1 MHGQRTFD
9 LRQTQPTRTI
19 DGRTVTH
26 KGSGMQRY
34 KNRSGDSGVVAYDID
49 AGQIIVQFRNGER
62 YLYTEDS
69 AGAANIAR
77 MQALA
82 QSGHGLSSFIS
93 QHVHDRYARKI
104 NSRKLQ

>member
-1 MHGQRTFD
+1 
-9 LRQTQPTRTI
+9 
-19 DGRTVTH
+19 
-26 KGSGMQRY
+26 MQRY
-34 KNRSGDSGVVAYDID
+34 GNHSRESGVVAYDID

-77 MQALA
+77 MQELA
-82 QSGHGLSSFIS
+82 RAGRGLSSFIS

-104 NSRKLQ
+104 NSRRI

>member
-1 MHGQRTFD
+1 
-9 LRQTQPTRTI
+9 
-19 DGRTVTH
+19 
-26 KGSGMQRY
+26 MQRY
-34 KNRSGDSGVVAYDID
+34 GNQSRESGVVAYDID
-49 AGQIIVQFRNGER
+49 AGQIIVQFTNGDR

-82 QSGHGLSSFIS
+82 KAGRGLSSFIS

-104 NSRKLQ
+104 NSRRT

>member
-1 MHGQRTFD
+1 
-9 LRQTQPTRTI
+9 
-19 DGRTVTH
+19 
-26 KGSGMQRY
+26 MQRY
-34 KNRSGDSGVVAYDID
+34 KNRSGESGVVAYDID
-49 AGQIIVQFRNGER
+49 AGQITVEFRNGER

-82 QSGHGLSSFIS
+82 QAGHGLSSFIS

-104 NSRKLQ
+104 KIKIKNESQP